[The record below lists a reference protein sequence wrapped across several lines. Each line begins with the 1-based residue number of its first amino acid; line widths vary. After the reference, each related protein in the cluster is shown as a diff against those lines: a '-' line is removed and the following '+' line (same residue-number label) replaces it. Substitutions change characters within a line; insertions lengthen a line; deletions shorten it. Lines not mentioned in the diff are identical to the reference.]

1 MRKIYLTL
9 VVNAI
14 ITTDEST
21 LMNEIEESL
30 FIGSDNRDL
39 VDVEDSTIISLNV
52 TDVK

>member
-9 VVNAI
+9 VVTVI

-21 LMNEIEESL
+21 LMNEIEENL

-39 VDVEDSTIISLNV
+39 VDVEDSTIISCNV
-52 TDVK
+52 TDVR

>member
-9 VVNAI
+9 VVNVI

-21 LMNEIEESL
+21 LMNEIEETL
-30 FIGSDNRDL
+30 FVGSDDRDL
-39 VDVEDSTIISLNV
+39 IEVEDSTIISCNV